1 MFKFSVERMETNL
14 LKIADVAVSSSKR
27 EGIPVNIME
36 AMATGI
42 PTIVNDCRGNRDLVS
57 NGDNGYVIGVNDVVG
72 FADAIETLYN
82 SKELRSKFG
91 QRNIQISKL
100 FSIQNNLKEIKK
112 IYDGLNKQNVE

>member
-1 MFKFSVERMETNL
+1 METNL